1 MVGCLSF
8 LLILLCQLTLTRRS
22 ERQLTWSTTC
32 TTKSASQEQKESPWK
47 KQILA
52 MIYCQIQKTLNAAD
66 KDLRMFSKKILIN
79 WSQSHRRL
87 SPFIPLVPLE
97 LEIFETGQVGKKRK
111 SPLIHWAKLREITSK
126 MRKNTGASD
135 IHSEGPKTN
144 WKNFGRAGL
153 NGLMLRLVK
162 KRSQ

>member
-1 MVGCLSF
+1 M
-8 LLILLCQLTLTRRS
+8 ILLCQLTLTRRS

-32 TTKSASQEQKESPWK
+32 TTKSALQEQKESPWK

-126 MRKNTGASD
+126 MRKNTRTSD
-135 IHSEGPKTN
+135 IYSEGFKTN